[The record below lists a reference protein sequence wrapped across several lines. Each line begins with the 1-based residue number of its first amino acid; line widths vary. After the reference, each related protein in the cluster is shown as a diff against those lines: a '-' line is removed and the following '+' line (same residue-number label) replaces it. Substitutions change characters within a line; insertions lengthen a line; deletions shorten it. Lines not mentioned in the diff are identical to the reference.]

1 MGCRESKNREPGN
14 NIRICIPG
22 WTSEITKMPTNRR
35 GGLTDLKQIKYSIFV
50 LLFCCFSKKLT
61 MKVAINISR
70 PAIWCCFVLMV
81 LSLPV
86 SDSFGQKA
94 HLSAREI
101 DAKFSEV
108 WDTSE
113 SVRKTYSWYARTEVI
128 RDGDTVN
135 ILVEKYLFSKN
146 GRLLSQVISERQ
158 AELPSTILIRQIAEA
173 AKEKLVEFMKGLKVH
188 LEQYALSDDALR
200 HDFFS
205 RATIGQPDAN
215 GILLVAGTGVITRGD
230 RLTWWINTNT
240 YSIARAT
247 VSTTFEETDVV
258 FTASYTFLPTGL
270 NYINR
275 AEIRVPGKNLV
286 VTLYFYDFMK
296 ID

>member
-1 MGCRESKNREPGN
+1 
-14 NIRICIPG
+14 
-22 WTSEITKMPTNRR
+22 
-35 GGLTDLKQIKYSIFV
+35 
-50 LLFCCFSKKLT
+50 

-70 PAIWCCFVLMV
+70 IAIWCCFVLMV
-81 LSLPV
+81 LSLSV
-86 SDSFGQKA
+86 SESFGQKA
-94 HLSAREI
+94 YLSAEEI

-113 SVRKTYSWYARTEVI
+113 AVRKTYSWYARTEVI

-135 ILVEKYLFSKN
+135 ILVEKYLFSKD

-173 AKEKLVEFMKGLKVH
+173 AKEKLVKFMKGLKGH
-188 LEQYALSDDALR
+188 LEQYALSEDAVR
-200 HDFFS
+200 HAFFN
-205 RATIGQPDAN
+205 RAAIGRPDEK
-215 GILLVAGTGVITRGD
+215 GILLVSGTGVITQGD
-230 RLTWWINTNT
+230 RLIWWINTNT

-286 VTLYFYDFMK
+286 VTLSFYDFMK